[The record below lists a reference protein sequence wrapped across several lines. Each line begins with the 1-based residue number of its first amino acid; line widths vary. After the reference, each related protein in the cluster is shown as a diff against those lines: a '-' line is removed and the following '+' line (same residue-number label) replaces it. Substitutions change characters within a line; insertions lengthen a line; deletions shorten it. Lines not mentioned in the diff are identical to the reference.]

1 MLCSTIPFRP
11 KPVGDVLRLR
21 LCPLRGPSRLSQA
34 GCLMML
40 GSLVLVPG
48 CPIKAHPATAHPA
61 LATLGGRPRRARRL
75 VGSRSLLAAILVATS
90 VAILLATSV
99 AILLAT
105 SVAILL
111 ATSVAILLVTF
122 FAVPVAIP

>member
-1 MLCSTIPFRP
+1 MI
-11 KPVGDVLRLR
+11 
-21 LCPLRGPSRLSQA
+21 
-34 GCLMML
+34 L

-48 CPIKAHPATAHPA
+48 CPIQAYPATAHPA
-61 LATLGGRPRRARRL
+61 LATLGGSLRRARRL
-75 VGSRSLLAAILVATS
+75 GGSRSLRAAILVA
-90 VAILLATSV
+90 ILVATSV

-122 FAVPVAIP
+122 FAVPVAIPFATSVAILLASRRQLCSWRMLGLCGLSEVRCSLPVP